1 MNARFLAALEGRVR
15 GVLVRLPSSLVLP
28 LYSRGRRQF
37 LDSFSKGRV
46 ARPYVPPTEQG
57 VTCWG
62 LRFRVPLLN
71 AAGMFKTG
79 DGYRR
84 VAGQGA
90 GAYLAGTTTGRP
102 RQGNTRCGIHQPFAP
117 YPKSGAASNWLGLPN
132 PGHRAVAERLAELE
146 RVEGCP
152 VGVSLA
158 ADPDPEIPV
167 EEKLEA
173 LLAGLELY
181 RQAGVDFLEIN
192 ESCPNT
198 EEGATGEAELR
209 HRLERLSEGF
219 LAEHERTLPVVVK
232 FSNDTEPTQVPALLD
247 LLFELGFDG
256 VNFGNTS
263 IAYDRHR
270 PTLHR
275 AERSLFDRF
284 RRDFGGGLSGR
295 PLKADSLAL
304 CEAAVAH
311 RDAVK
316 PGREFHIVRTG
327 GVETGEDVRRSLDAG
342 VSLCQW
348 YTGYFEAFGRFGDG
362 VYQEVLGA
370 LG

>member
-1 MNARFLAALEGRVR
+1 MNARYLAALEGRFR
-15 GVLVRLPSSLVLP
+15 GVLVRLPPAVVLP
-28 LYSRGRRQF
+28 LYSQGRRQF
-37 LDSFSKGRV
+37 LDRFSTGRV
-46 ARPYVPPTEQG
+46 VRPYVPSEEHS

-62 LRFRVPLLN
+62 LRFRTPLLN

-79 DGYRR
+79 EGYER
-84 VAGQGA
+84 VSGQGA

-102 RQGNTRCGIHQPFAP
+102 RSGNTRCGVHQPFAP

-132 PGHRAVAERLAELE
+132 PGHRAVAGRLAELE

-152 VGVSLA
+152 VGASLA
-158 ADPDPEIPV
+158 ADPKPEIGM

-181 RQAGVDFLEIN
+181 RQAGADFLEIN

-198 EEGATGEAELR
+198 EEGDSGEEELR
-209 HRLERLSEGF
+209 QRLERLAEGF
-219 LAEHERTLPVVVK
+219 LARRDRTLPVVVK
-232 FSNDTEPTQVPALLD
+232 FSNDTELSQVPALLD
-247 LLFELGFDG
+247 MLFELGFDG

-275 AERSLFDRF
+275 AERRLFDRF
-284 RRDFGGGLSGR
+284 CRDFGGGLSGR
-295 PLKADSLAL
+295 LLKADSLAL

-311 RDAVK
+311 RETVHPD
-316 PGREFHIVRTG
+316 REFHIVRTG
-327 GVETGEDVRRSLDAG
+327 GVETAEDVRRSLEAG
-342 VSLCQW
+342 ISLCQW
-348 YTGYFEAFGRFGDG
+348 YTGYFEAFGKAGDG
-362 VYQEVLGA
+362 VYREMFG
-370 LG
+370 G